1 VKDIPVLRN
10 FMNIAEA
17 SEVLSCTP
25 EDVRKLIAE
34 GLLSCRSEPGK
45 PDRLRRDE
53 VAPLAAILAPR
64 INQDSQPKLF

>member
-1 VKDIPVLRN
+1 MRRN
-10 FMNIAEA
+10 FINITEA

-45 PDRLRRDE
+45 PDQLRRDE

-64 INQDSQPKLF
+64 STEAPQPKLF